1 MAKTEQ
7 PSCYGLRWYFSRLQW
22 ADNNRNETLTRSLV
36 GWRFEWQCQAGTF
49 TIAIQMAL
57 IAMPSF
63 HCNFYRFIATRIAN
77 NRFIEHHCIITGSNA
92 SFFSQW
98 QAMMVIKQWRKPKQL
113 RMRLRGRWFICD
125 DIVSQNHL
133 RCRPLDLNCGW
144 IGYVSTENIW

>member
-1 MAKTEQ
+1 MLFLLGCKSNTNFL
-7 PSCYGLRWYFSRLQW
+7 SVQW

-113 RMRLRGRWFICD
+113 RMRLRGRWFRWWWTSYRKTICD
-125 DIVSQNHL
+125 A
-133 RCRPLDLNCGW
+133 DLW
-144 IGYVSTENIW
+144 T